1 MYKRE
6 EYLKKIRPYYHDN
19 RIKVIMGVRRCGKS
33 TLINQIIDEIIND
46 NVDINNIHL
55 INFDL
60 FDNHKYTN
68 TSILNKYLSSLFRD
82 NNKHY
87 LFLDE
92 VQNINDWEK
101 IVNIFNYGYNLS
113 IFVSGSNSNLINE
126 KNKRVLDNYI
136 SFNILPFSFRELVS
150 IKDSNIDN
158 LFENYIKWGSMPLLI
173 NEIDD
178 NVKKTYISDVFNS
191 IVIKDIVQRYNVKDI
206 DLLNKIIS
214 YILMTLSEPFKVNS
228 MAEYFETYDR
238 KVSLDTMYNYLEY
251 INSSFMINKLE
262 RYNIS
267 ENRVIYGKYK
277 YYLSDINFSN
287 ALNSYPLKSKKYRL
301 ENIVYNELI
310 SKGYKVYQGIVGIKL
325 IDMIAIKG
333 DRRIYIEVHDKLDL
347 DTIKKVFKKFIKIK
361 DGEKIVLSL
370 DNNNYSNDS
379 IKHINIIDF
388 LINNNL

>member
-1 MYKRE
+1 MSQVIE
-6 EYLKKIRPYYHDN
+6 DFINELKARINVLDTTDN
-19 RIKVIMGVRRCGKS
+19 LLDSSKVDQIES
-33 TLINQIIDEIIND
+33 IID
-46 NVDINNIHL
+46 
-55 INFDL
+55 
-60 FDNHKYTN
+60 KY
-68 TSILNKYLSSLFRD
+68 
-82 NNKHY
+82 
-87 LFLDE
+87 
-92 VQNINDWEK
+92 
-101 IVNIFNYGYNLS
+101 G
-113 IFVSGSNSNLINE
+113 
-126 KNKRVLDNYI
+126 VLDT
-136 SFNILPFSFRELVS
+136 E
-150 IKDSNIDN
+150 
-158 LFENYIKWGSMPLLI
+158 
-173 NEIDD
+173 
-178 NVKKTYISDVFNS
+178 
-191 IVIKDIVQRYNVKDI
+191 RYNVKDI